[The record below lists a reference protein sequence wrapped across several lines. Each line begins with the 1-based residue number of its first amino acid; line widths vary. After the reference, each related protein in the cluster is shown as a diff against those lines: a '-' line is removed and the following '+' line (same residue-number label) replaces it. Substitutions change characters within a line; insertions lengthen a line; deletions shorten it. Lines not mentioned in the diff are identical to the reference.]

1 MALQTAYT
9 RQVFHFNFQA
19 RTSRGAMRE
28 RTSWFV
34 KIWDERT
41 PEIFGIGE
49 CAPLPGLSVDDVP
62 DFEGVLKGAL
72 KELEQRTIDN
82 GQTASFQLT
91 TNNWSSLIKQVV
103 PDRYPSIIFGFETAL
118 LDLLNGGERLIFK
131 NDFQTGRKLP
141 INGLIWMAD
150 MDLMLQQ
157 IAIKIQ
163 DGFRCIKMKV
173 GSLNFE
179 KECDIL
185 HYIRKK
191 YFREDIVIRL
201 DANGAFK
208 VDDCLYKL
216 KELAKYTI
224 HSIEQPIRPG
234 QVEALREISEQS
246 PIPIALDEE
255 LIGVT
260 DRAARK
266 RILSESKVPYLILKP
281 TLHGGLQSSKEWIQL
296 AEENNMGWWIT
307 SALESNVG
315 LNAICQLAAEYPIVI
330 PQGLGT
336 GQLYDDNVESPLMV
350 KDGTI
355 CSDHNKVWNLETLNF

>member
-28 RTSWFV
+28 RTCWFV
-34 KIWDERT
+34 KIWDEAT

-62 DFEGVLKGAL
+62 DFEDVLKVAL
-72 KELEQRTIDN
+72 KELEQCTLDTKQADRYRL
-82 GQTASFQLT
+82 TAS
-91 TNNWSSLIKQVV
+91 NWSSLVKQVV
-103 PDRYPSIIFGFETAL
+103 PVRYPSIIFGFETAL

-131 NDFQTGRKLP
+131 NDFLTGSKLP

-185 HYIRKK
+185 HYVRKK
-191 YFREDIVIRL
+191 YFREGIIIRL

-234 QVEALREISEQS
+234 QLEALREISEQS

-260 DRAARK
+260 DITMRK
-266 RILSESKVPYLILKP
+266 KLLQASKVPYLILKP
-281 TLHGGLQSSKEWIQL
+281 TLHGGLHSSKEWIQL

-336 GQLYDDNVESPLMV
+336 GQLYDDNIESPLTV
-350 KDGTI
+350 RDGSI
-355 CSDHNKVWNLETLNF
+355 YSDNNKVWNLETLNF